1 MIFSGTFETC
11 TGLLRTH
18 MHAGVMLNHTQAH
31 AMNACARHA
40 HTQNTLAYIC
50 DIGGVRQ
57 CTLMQD
63 KSQVEEEVAPT
74 KSGKR
79 AGKKATAEPAAKKA
93 KA

>member
-1 MIFSGTFETC
+1 MP
-11 TGLLRTH
+11 
-18 MHAGVMLNHTQAH
+18 
-31 AMNACARHA
+31 
-40 HTQNTLAYIC
+40 
-50 DIGGVRQ
+50 
-57 CTLMQD
+57 D